1 MPLTLSNPAIANYA
15 EYAFADEADVL
26 INARLAADAAG
37 ATKDGSPGMGRRESH
52 QRGSVLYPDQQPY
65 PAAAVAAPRP
75 PLDAANPRF
84 YADTKGD
91 KTSQGNVNGHII
103 RWREAGNNPAANT
116 FAWDVYLFGAQAD
129 ADANVN
135 LSGLTDENDFS
146 SPDGNLV
153 QRSHPRSAVG
163 TNR

>member
-1 MPLTLSNPAIANYA
+1 MPA
-15 EYAFADEADVL
+15 E
-26 INARLAADAAG
+26 G
-37 ATKDGSPGMGRRESH
+37 ATKMDRPEWGGVNPTNGEVYFTLTNNVSSRSGRGT
-52 QRGSVLYPDQQPY
+52 QT
-65 PAAAVAAPRP
+65 

-146 SPDGNLV
+146 SPDGIWFSEATPGLL
-153 QRSHPRSAVG
+153 VG